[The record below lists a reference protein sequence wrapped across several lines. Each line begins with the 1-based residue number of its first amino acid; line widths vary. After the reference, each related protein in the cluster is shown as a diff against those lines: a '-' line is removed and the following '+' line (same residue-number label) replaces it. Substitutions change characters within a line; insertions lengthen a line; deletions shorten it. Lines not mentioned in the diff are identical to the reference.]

1 MSTLVT
7 TTRRV
12 AIKLDATAPGEGA
25 AVSPARSGWRLHGSS
40 LEFHQPIDG
49 GTTMPSVTI
58 NDIDDELEARL
69 RTRASRRGR
78 SIEDEVRDIL
88 SAALSEDETPHDP
101 RNLLDVI
108 RSRVEPLGGIELN
121 LPERRKINGRVD
133 FDE

>member
-1 MSTLVT
+1 
-7 TTRRV
+7 
-12 AIKLDATAPGEGA
+12 
-25 AVSPARSGWRLHGSS
+25 
-40 LEFHQPIDG
+40 
-49 GTTMPSVTI
+49 MPSVTI